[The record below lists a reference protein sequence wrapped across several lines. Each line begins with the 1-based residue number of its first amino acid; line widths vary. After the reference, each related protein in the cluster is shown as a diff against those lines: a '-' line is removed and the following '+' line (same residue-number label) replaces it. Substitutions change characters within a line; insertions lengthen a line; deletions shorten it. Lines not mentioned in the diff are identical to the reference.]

1 MNTMAIL
8 VVATLLV
15 ASLEAQQTWKV
26 NCSGNY
32 GAHFTDLPAAVA
44 AAAPGD
50 SILIYGVVGGPCGA
64 NYSAATIDKPLHIS
78 GFQVGQQPG
87 NNVPTQ
93 VPLLG
98 TLFVTGIAAG
108 EQVTLSNI
116 FLQHANLQPP
126 APILISPASIVIT
139 DCAGTVLLEDVF
151 YRNLGSSGQDVRI
164 ERSDHVVIRGCDF
177 YIGGDPLRIVDSTV
191 LMTNTLVQYDP
202 PWPPPPIWPWPVG
215 YTTFTESIFLQR
227 SQLTMVASLVRAIG
241 GQPPQN
247 AVVMDTSTMRIGAS
261 TFVRGGL
268 GPNAQSPPW
277 PTDYAPVYRFVG
289 TGPSVV
295 YKDPRAPILFGPPT
309 PPPVSA
315 PVHETFHDW
324 VVADEFYQV
333 RVMGPVGGFAGL
345 MVGDMTAPITTPLG
359 LLGIDPGT
367 AQIVHLAQLSSTN
380 GFFGWTFF
388 CPPTVPNGY
397 AFCLQSLVLSPT
409 GELGLTEPSPLTVA
423 WDKTRIP

>member
-1 MNTMAIL
+1 M
-8 VVATLLV
+8 VVRATLLAIAALAARV
-15 ASLEAQQTWKV
+15 DAQQTWKV
-26 NCSGNY
+26 NCSGAY
-32 GAHFTDLPAAVA
+32 GAQFTDLPAAVA

-64 NYSAATIDKPLHIS
+64 NYSAATINKPLHIS

-87 NNVPTQ
+87 SNDPTQ
-93 VPLLG
+93 VRLNGILHI
-98 TLFVTGIAAG
+98 TGLAAG
-108 EQVTLSNI
+108 EHVTLSNV
-116 FLQHANLQPP
+116 FMQHASLQPP
-126 APILISPASIVIT
+126 GPLLLTPASILIT
-139 DCAGTVLLEDVF
+139 DCAGSVLLEDVF

-164 ERSDHVVIRGCDF
+164 ERSDHVVLRGCAF
-177 YIGGDPLRIVDSTV
+177 YLGGDPLRIVDSTV
-191 LMTNTLVQYDP
+191 LVTNTLVQYDP
-202 PWPPPPIWPWPVG
+202 PYPPIPFWPWPIG

-227 SQLTMVASLVRAIG
+227 STLTMVASLVRAID

-247 AVVMDTSTMRIGAS
+247 AVVMDTSTLRIGAS

-277 PTDYAPVYRFVG
+277 PTDYAPAYRFVG
-289 TGPSVV
+289 AGPSVV
-295 YKDPRAPILFGPPT
+295 YKDPRAPQLLGPPA

-315 PVHETFHDW
+315 EVHETFHDW
-324 VVADEFYQV
+324 IVADEFYQV

-345 MVGDMTAPITTPLG
+345 MVGDMMAPITTPLG

-397 AFCLQSLVLSPT
+397 AFCLQSVVLSPA

>member
-1 MNTMAIL
+1 M
-8 VVATLLV
+8 VARALQVMVSLLCGP
-15 ASLEAQQTWKV
+15 LLAQQTWKV
-26 NCSGNY
+26 NCSGDY

-50 SILIYGVVGGPCGA
+50 SILVYGVVGGGCGA
-64 NYSAATIDKPLHIS
+64 YYNATTIDKPLHVS
-78 GFQVGQQPG
+78 GFVVGQQPG
-87 NNVPTQ
+87 NSVPTYI
-93 VPLLG
+93 PLRG
-98 TLFVTGIAAG
+98 TMHITGITAG
-108 EQVTLSNI
+108 QQVTLSNI
-116 FLQHANLQPP
+116 VMQHVNLPP
-126 APILISPASIVIT
+126 PFTSSYSSSILIT
-139 DCAGTVLLEDVF
+139 DCDGSVLLEDATF
-151 YRNLGSSGQDVRI
+151 DNLGTAGQDVRI

-177 YIGGDPLRIVDSTV
+177 YLGGDPLRIVDSTV

-202 PWPPPPIWPWPVG
+202 PYPPPPLWPWPVG
-215 YTTFTESIFLQR
+215 YTTFTESTFLQR

-247 AVVMDTSTMRIGAS
+247 AVVMDTSTLRIGAS
-261 TFVRGGL
+261 TFIQGGL

-277 PTDYAPVYRFVG
+277 PTDFAPAYRFVG

-295 YKDPRAPILFGPPT
+295 YQDPRAPILFGPPT
-309 PPPVSA
+309 PPPVPA
-315 PVHETFHDW
+315 AVHETFHDW
-324 VVADEFYQV
+324 IVADEYYQV

-345 MVGDMTAPITTPLG
+345 MVGDMIAPVTTPLG

>member
-1 MNTMAIL
+1 MNALAIT
-8 VVATLLV
+8 TLAAVLV
-15 ASLEAQQTWKV
+15 ADVHAQQTWKV
-26 NCSGNY
+26 HCNGAY
-32 GAHFTDLPAAVA
+32 GAHFTHFPTAVA

-50 SILIYGVVGGPCGA
+50 TILLYWVPGSGCGA
-64 NYSAATIDKPLHIS
+64 DFDAAVIDKPLHIV
-78 GFQVGQQPG
+78 GFTTGLPAG
-87 NNVPTQ
+87 TNIPTQ
-93 VPLLG
+93 VGISG
-98 TLFVTGIAAG
+98 TLHVTGIAAG

-116 FLQHANLQPP
+116 FMQHTNLMWPGTT
-126 APILISPASIVIT
+126 LVDPASIVIT

-151 YRNLGSSGQDVRI
+151 YRNLGSPGQDVRI

-177 YIGGDPLRIVDSTV
+177 YLGGDPLRIVDSTV

-202 PWPPPPIWPWPVG
+202 PYPPPPLWPWPVG

-247 AVVMDTSTMRIGAS
+247 AVVMDTSTLRIGAS
-261 TFVRGGL
+261 TFIQGGL

-277 PTDYAPVYRFVG
+277 PTDYAPAYRFVG

-295 YKDPRAPILFGPPT
+295 YQDPRAPILFGPPA
-309 PPPVSA
+309 PPPVPA
-315 PVHETFHDW
+315 AVHETFHDW
-324 VVADEFYQV
+324 IVADEYYQV

-345 MVGDMTAPITTPLG
+345 MVGDMIAPVTTPLG